1 MSMKRTPHIARVAT
15 VLACA
20 ASLGGT
26 AIAIAPTAASARA
39 ATKCPEKTF
48 TVKPASGGKSISST
62 AKTISVMGGVG
73 CTEAYAVIRGSLE
86 GKPPNGWT
94 IRPGGTG
101 APKGYV
107 LEMASKPGK
116 TIKFAVPVG

>member
-1 MSMKRTPHIARVAT
+1 MSMKTKLHLGRLAA

-20 ASLGGT
+20 ASLACT
-26 AIAIAPTAASARA
+26 ASVIAPAAAAARGV
-39 ATKCPEKTF
+39 TKCPDKSF
-48 TVKPASGGKSISST
+48 TVKPASGGKSVSST
-62 AKTISVMGGVG
+62 AKDISLKGAVG
-73 CTEAYAVIRGSLE
+73 CTEAYAVVRASLE

-101 APKGYV
+101 APMGYV
-107 LEMASKPGK
+107 FEMASKPGK